1 MRGVA
6 RHGRAYAQLGK
17 PWRAQFALARC
28 RFKDFRMAGYPS
40 ILDRHS
46 DAQKVSRR

>member
-6 RHGRAYAQLGK
+6 RHGRAYARLGK
-17 PWRAQFALARC
+17 LWRSQFALAR
-28 RFKDFRMAGYPS
+28 RMAGYIS
-40 ILDRHS
+40 ILDSHS